1 MDTLLKEFTDVPECK
16 EALELTASALGVMS
30 LSSIIDGS
38 EDHLVSTKDARDVFD
53 RLAADLAAAGNT
65 LYKALLAPVS
75 FIVSTLPAVDA
86 VEVVR
91 CKDCAHYQ
99 NAGCALT
106 YGEYEPD
113 PEDYCSRSD
122 LRP

>member
-1 MDTLLKEFTDVPECK
+1 MDTLLKEFADVPECK
-16 EALELTASALGVMS
+16 EALESTASALGIMS
-30 LSSIIDGS
+30 LASIIDGS
-38 EDHLVSTKDARDVFD
+38 EDHLVSTKDARDLFD
-53 RLAADLAAAGNT
+53 KLAADLEADGKT
-65 LYKALLAPVS
+65 LYKGLLAPVS
-75 FIVSTLPAVDA
+75 FIVSMLPAVDA

-91 CKDCAHYQ
+91 CKDCKHYQ

-113 PEDYCSRSD
+113 PEDYCSRGD